1 MKIIIK
7 KNNIDILEFDELNK
21 TNIFNN
27 IVDFMRTNQVIRK
40 YIKIHL
46 INEFTE
52 LEEVLSYLED
62 FGYLIDIISLTKVVV
77 NEIKDLLLRLELG
90 ITRDMSES
98 LEKDIYLYLS
108 TNKEFILTKYDLL
121 LEKEIIEIFR
131 NIVMELDYDILIK
144 YIDYNKYKDILKELE
159 KNYFL

>member
-40 YIKIHL
+40 YIKIQV

-52 LEEVLSYLED
+52 LEERPESDGQFVRWKD
-62 FGYLIDIISLTKVVV
+62 VRKLIT
-77 NEIKDLLLRLELG
+77 EIRTSNGL
-90 ITRDMSES
+90 
-98 LEKDIYLYLS
+98 
-108 TNKEFILTKYDLL
+108 
-121 LEKEIIEIFR
+121 
-131 NIVMELDYDILIK
+131 
-144 YIDYNKYKDILKELE
+144 
-159 KNYFL
+159 